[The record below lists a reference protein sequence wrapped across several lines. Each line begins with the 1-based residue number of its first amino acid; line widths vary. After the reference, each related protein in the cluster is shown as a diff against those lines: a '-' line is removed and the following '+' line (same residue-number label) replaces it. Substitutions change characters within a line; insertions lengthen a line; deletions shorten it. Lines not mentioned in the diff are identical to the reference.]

1 MPDAHMR
8 LQPAL
13 NVMTGQNGPEG
24 HKVGL
29 KGRNGPIPIPIRMH
43 MELHMDMHDMA
54 QPPDHKTERHL
65 LFERLHYARGIQSHN
80 NAHGLNAEKRILMCR
95 YASIWHADKKGGNA
109 EAWGGAMAIAVI
121 RIHDGPT

>member
-1 MPDAHMR
+1 MPDAHMSP
-8 LQPAL
+8 QHAL

-29 KGRNGPIPIPIRMH
+29 KGRNGPIPMH

-65 LFERLHYARGIQSHN
+65 PFERLHYARGIQSHN

-95 YASIWHADKKGGNA
+95 YASIWRADKKGGNA
-109 EAWGGAMAIAVI
+109 EASGGAMA
-121 RIHDGPT
+121 

>member
-13 NVMTGQNGPEG
+13 NVMTGLKGPEG

-29 KGRNGPIPIPIRMH
+29 KGRNGPIPIHIPMH

-54 QPPDHKTERHL
+54 HPPDH
-65 LFERLHYARGIQSHN
+65 
-80 NAHGLNAEKRILMCR
+80 
-95 YASIWHADKKGGNA
+95 
-109 EAWGGAMAIAVI
+109 
-121 RIHDGPT
+121 

>member
-13 NVMTGQNGPEG
+13 NVMTGHNGPEG

-29 KGRNGPIPIPIRMH
+29 KGPEGHKVELKGRNGSIPIPMH

-54 QPPDHKTERHL
+54 HPHDH
-65 LFERLHYARGIQSHN
+65 
-80 NAHGLNAEKRILMCR
+80 
-95 YASIWHADKKGGNA
+95 
-109 EAWGGAMAIAVI
+109 
-121 RIHDGPT
+121 

>member
-29 KGRNGPIPIPIRMH
+29 KGPEGHKVGLKGRNGPIHIHIHIHIPMH
-43 MELHMDMHDMA
+43 MELHMDMRDKAH
-54 QPPDHKTERHL
+54 PPDH
-65 LFERLHYARGIQSHN
+65 
-80 NAHGLNAEKRILMCR
+80 
-95 YASIWHADKKGGNA
+95 
-109 EAWGGAMAIAVI
+109 
-121 RIHDGPT
+121 